1 MCILK
6 TETVKM
12 AKEFK
17 KLEDQA
23 FYAKNLEPR
32 YCVWLLFPIIM
43 CFIFTVK
50 WFALILLPLIID
62 TDLKPLQYISL

>member
-6 TETVKM
+6 SETVKM

-23 FYAKNLEPR
+23 FYAKNVEPR
-32 YCVWLLFPIIM
+32 YYVWLLFLSII